1 RIRFTPTNDGVFQN
15 GHTIIKLRIW
25 DGTTDQPGTICDAS
39 EFGGT
44 MSLSAEEI
52 SAKIEILSG
61 PPVAGFGSALWVT
74 TAYGPQYVDDDDNP
88 QTPEQPQTGI
98 VVNNAGAQ
106 ITDMFTMEC
115 WVNPNAVADITNSGN
130 SGYDPLLTN
139 GSLLAFRTETGDTL
153 YNVYIGKTYYESDS
167 YYMSYSDIIG
177 DWNTE
182 ILEMGKWIH
191 VALTID
197 SLANVRMYVN
207 GILWGFGETNP
218 ASNSNSSL
226 LIGSGVAD
234 GMIDEVRL
242 WNVVRSET
250 EIRESMYRLLAGT
263 EEGLVGYWRFD
274 ALYIPC
280 DDGDCPGQ
288 TPDATAFANDGLV
301 LQNPYTQFI
310 KSHVWS
316 SEPDLYFT
324 NADRGSF
331 IQFGDSHASSLD
343 IFVTDS
349 VGLGSSVIIDSVF
362 TMGAWVYRSKE
373 DSEGTY
379 ISGCR
384 SLPLLG
390 NIRSSYFFGYQGG
403 NEIVMFEFDDDG
415 SLDWH
420 TCT

>member
-1 RIRFTPTNDGVFQN
+1 MYIN
-15 GHTIIKLRIW
+15 GSKVYDTQW
-25 DGTTDQPGTICDAS
+25 YP
-39 EFGGT
+39 EFGYPT
-44 MSLSAEEI
+44 
-52 SAKIEILSG
+52 
-61 PPVAGFGSALWVT
+61 
-74 TAYGPQYVDDDDNP
+74 
-88 QTPEQPQTGI
+88 
-98 VVNNAGAQ
+98 
-106 ITDMFTMEC
+106 
-115 WVNPNAVADITNSGN
+115 
-130 SGYDPLLTN
+130 
-139 GSLLAFRTETGDTL
+139 
-153 YNVYIGKTYYESDS
+153 
-167 YYMSYSDIIG
+167 
-177 DWNTE
+177 
-182 ILEMGKWIH
+182 
-191 VALTID
+191 
-197 SLANVRMYVN
+197 
-207 GILWGFGETNP
+207 
-218 ASNSNSSL
+218 SNSSL
-226 LIGSGVAD
+226 LIGSGLAD

-274 ALYIPC
+274 ELYTPC

-324 NADRGSF
+324 SADRGSF

-349 VGLGSSVIIDSVF
+349 VGLGNSVIIDSVF

-384 SLPLLG
+384 SWPLHG
-390 NIRSSYFFGYQGG
+390 NTRPVLCTTTKGKKIKE
-403 NEIVMFEFDDDG
+403 NEMLMVN
-415 SLDWH
+415 
-420 TCT
+420 